1 MKIVPYQ
8 NARSIAELT
17 QQIYGLKP
25 GDPRAQAAEKA
36 LLAANPS
43 FAAGLAH
50 IAQGAPVVAPAL
62 SGTSQPVVND
72 PISNNIQSLLQGL
85 GDAVAAVQ
93 AQATGAAANAAT
105 TDGVKLLSED
115 VKKFLSRHFE

>member
-8 NARSIAELT
+8 KAQSIAELT

-25 GDPRAQAAEKA
+25 GDPQARAAENA
-36 LLAANPS
+36 LLSANPS
-43 FAAGLAH
+43 FAAGLAN

-62 SGTSQPVVND
+62 PGTPDPVLNG
-72 PISNNIQSLLQGL
+72 PISNNVQSLLQGL

-93 AQATGAAANAAT
+93 VQATGAAADAAR
-105 TDGVKLLSED
+105 TDGVKLLSDD
-115 VKKFLSRHFE
+115 VKKFLSLHFQ